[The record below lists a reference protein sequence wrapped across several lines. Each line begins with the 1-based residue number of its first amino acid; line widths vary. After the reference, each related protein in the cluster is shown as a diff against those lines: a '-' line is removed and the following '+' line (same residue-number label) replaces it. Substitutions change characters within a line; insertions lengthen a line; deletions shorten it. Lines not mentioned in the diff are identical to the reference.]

1 MRPRLRSLVAAAV
14 AVLLPS
20 AVLGQAP
27 PAAADGVVVGG
38 QPVRIDDSPWTVALT
53 SRKRFG
59 DERSGQFC
67 AGVLVSREAV
77 LTAAHCLAEETLG
90 VHWSKVGDLAV
101 VAGRGDLTSTA
112 GKEFGI
118 ERVWVNPDY
127 DSWTN
132 AGDVA
137 VLYLDRPAATGRSLR
152 LAAKP
157 DDPVYEPGSPAR
169 VYGWGE
175 TRGDAGYPTT
185 LHAADIEVLPDAVCE
200 RAYPGSSEGRYAAE
214 SMVCAGLMRGGRD
227 ACQGDSGGP
236 LVVRG
241 RLVGLV
247 SWGQGCGEKG
257 RPGVYTRISAA
268 VATVRDAAGSGEPS

>member
-1 MRPRLRSLVAAAV
+1 MRPRLRSLAAAVV
-14 AVLLPS
+14 AVLLPP

-38 QPVRIDDSPWTVALT
+38 RPVRIADSPWTVALT
-53 SRKRFG
+53 SRKLFG

-67 AGVLVSREAV
+67 AGVLVSRRVV
-77 LTAAHCLAEETLG
+77 LTAAHCLGEETLG
-90 VHWSKVGDLAV
+90 VHWSKAGDLSV
-101 VAGRGDLTSTA
+101 VAGRGDLASTA
-112 GKEFGI
+112 GEEFAI

-127 DSWTN
+127 DGWTN
-132 AGDVA
+132 AGDLA
-137 VLYLDRPAATGRSLR
+137 VLRLKRPAPAGRFLK
-152 LAAKP
+152 LAKKP
-157 DDPVYEPGSPAR
+157 DDPAYAPGSPAR
-169 VYGWGE
+169 VYGWGD
-175 TRGDAGYPTT
+175 TAGDARYPTT
-185 LHAADIEVLPDAVCE
+185 LHAADVEVLPDAACE
-200 RAYPGSSEGRYAAE
+200 RAYPGSRDGRYLAA

-247 SWGQGCGEKG
+247 SWGEGCGERG

-268 VATVRDAAGSGEPS
+268 VETVMAHRPGKAS

>member
-1 MRPRLRSLVAAAV
+1 MRLRLRSIAAAV
-14 AVLLPS
+14 AVLLPP

-38 QPVRIDDSPWTVALT
+38 QPVRIDDSPWAVALT
-53 SRKRFG
+53 SRKLFG

-67 AGVLVSREAV
+67 AGVLVSPEVV

-90 VHWSKVGDLAV
+90 VHWSKVEDLSV
-101 VAGRGDLTSTA
+101 VAGRGDLASTA
-112 GKEFGI
+112 GQEFAI

-127 DSWTN
+127 DGWTN
-132 AGDVA
+132 AGDLA
-137 VLYLDRPAATGRSLR
+137 VLRLARPAEAGRFPK

-157 DDPVYEPGSPAR
+157 DDPAYEPGSPAR
-169 VYGWGE
+169 VYGWGG
-175 TRGDAGYPTT
+175 TAGDGGYPTT
-185 LHAADIEVLPDAVCE
+185 LHAADVEVLPDTVCE
-200 RAYPGSSEGRYAAE
+200 RAYPGSPDGRYLAG

-268 VATVRDAAGSGEPS
+268 VKTVMAHRPGKGS

>member
-1 MRPRLRSLVAAAV
+1 MRLCPRSIVAAAV
-14 AVLLPS
+14 AVLLPA

-38 QPVRIDDSPWTVALT
+38 RPVSIDDSPWTVALT
-53 SRKRFG
+53 SRKLFG

-67 AGVLVSREAV
+67 AGVLVSPEVV

-90 VHWSKVGDLAV
+90 VPWSEVGDLAV
-101 VAGRGDLTSTA
+101 VAGRGDLASTA
-112 GKEFGI
+112 GREAAI

-132 AGDVA
+132 AGDLA
-137 VLYLDRPAATGRSLR
+137 VLRLKSPAGAGGFLK
-152 LAAKP
+152 LAAEP
-157 DDPVYEPGSPAR
+157 DDPAYEPGSPAR
-169 VYGWGE
+169 VYGWGDTE
-175 TRGDAGYPTT
+175 GDASYPTA
-185 LHAADIEVLPDAVCE
+185 LHAADVEVLPDAACE
-200 RAYPGSSEGRYAAE
+200 RAYPGSPDGRYLAA

-247 SWGQGCGEKG
+247 SWGEGCGEKG
-257 RPGVYTRISAA
+257 RPGVYTRISAVVEA
-268 VATVRDAAGSGEPS
+268 VREHRGG